1 MRYWISENLTVMGIR
16 FENKTKLN
24 WVKEVEQFLRLFL
37 ARNLE
42 ETPELTESLET
53 AYRDFFNRDRS
64 FFQKHNPADLNTVI
78 DELASEQVRPLADL
92 LLQDGL
98 VHKDASLLTNAR
110 HVLERNMR
118 TTGSMSLQDYEKLS
132 IISNALQRIDL

>member
-1 MRYWISENLTVMGIR
+1 MGIR

-24 WVKEVEQFLRLFL
+24 WVKEVEQFLRLL
-37 ARNLE
+37 LE
-42 ETPELTESLET
+42 GNHDETHEITESFET
-53 AYRDFFNRDRS
+53 AYRDFFNRERS
-64 FFQKHNPADLNTVI
+64 FFRKHNPTDLDTFI

-98 VHKDASLLTNAR
+98 AHADASLLTNAR

-132 IISNALQRIDL
+132 IISNALKGTDL